1 MSATTLAAL
10 AVLGASLLSALYN
23 TIMKVGEDRLVVG
36 AMAGGVAAFLAA
48 LAIPFFAPPP
58 PAAWLCL
65 AISVLAQTV
74 YYFVLVEAY
83 REGDL
88 SLVYP
93 VMRGTSLAVI
103 VSVSVVGAGEALTVA
118 KGVGLAF
125 LFAGMVLA
133 VDPGA
138 WRRPETRRPALYAA
152 LTGVSVAIYL
162 LADGIGARRS
172 PEPFG
177 YVAWMFFLSG
187 LPVVTAVMFLRGRGL
202 SRAWRRNWRLG
213 FSSGVVMATGY
224 GAVVWALSLGT
235 FASVAALRELTTVFT
250 ALIARFHLGE
260 NPPPRRWIAIGLI
273 VTGAVVITA

>member
-36 AMAGGVAAFLAA
+36 AMAGGVAALLAA
-48 LAIPFFAPPP
+48 LAIPFFAVPP
-58 PAAWLCL
+58 PAAWPCL

-103 VSVSVVGAGEALTVA
+103 VSVSILGAGEALTVA

-152 LTGVSVAIYL
+152 MTGVSVAIYL

-187 LPVVTAVMFLRGRGL
+187 LPVVTVVMFLRGRGL

-273 VTGAVVITA
+273 LTGAVVITA

>member
-10 AVLGASLLSALYN
+10 AVLSASLLSALYN
-23 TIMKVGEDRLVVG
+23 TIMKVGEDRLMLG
-36 AMAGGVAAFLAA
+36 AMAGGVAAVLAA
-48 LAIPFFAPPP
+48 IAIPFFAPPP
-58 PAAWLCL
+58 PAAWPCL

-74 YYFVLVEAY
+74 YYFVVVEAY

-103 VSVSVVGAGEALTVA
+103 VSVSVLGAGETLTVA
-118 KGVGLAF
+118 KGIGLAL

-138 WRRPETRRPALYAA
+138 WRRPETRRPALYSAV
-152 LTGVSVAIYL
+152 TGVSVAIYL

-187 LPVVTAVMFLRGRGL
+187 LPVVAAVTVMRGRGL

-213 FSSGVVMATGY
+213 VTSGAVMATGY
-224 GAVVWALSLGT
+224 GAVVWALSLGS

-260 NPPPRRWIAIGLI
+260 SPPRRRWIAIGLI
-273 VTGAVVITA
+273 VTGAIVITT